1 MKKTTEIKK
10 NPKTIGIFNGTRRT
24 SSDNPY
30 YRMKAKNIAETSLV
44 VDKIERD
51 IENEADRRRRA
62 ECIHFQGKSS
72 GHCGGLGI
80 WS

>member
-51 IENEADRRRRA
+51 IESGADRRRRA
-62 ECIHFQGKSS
+62 
-72 GHCGGLGI
+72 
-80 WS
+80 